1 MLDLPGII
9 DPNTGKILT
18 VGEAIKLHLLDV
30 RTGEVLLAGGEKM
43 SLEKAAEQ
51 RLINPELAMRLMNHL
66 GAAQQELT
74 EAEGGNDSRIKVTT
88 STATISSQI
97 KTIADAIKD
106 GTVDPILGVYKLPDG
121 STITIT
127 DAYQRGLLIRNET
140 VKIKSTP
147 LCLADAISHGLVDQA
162 GWVVDR
168 NAGDKFR
175 LDSAIANALILPHF
189 QEVVDT
195 RNDVKVTVTKAIEMG
210 LLNAKTGRYVNP
222 LSKEKLTFI
231 EAKNR
236 QLIVRPMTLKDVCD
250 SNLMD
255 REGLI
260 ISPTRKGQLKILA
273 AIQVGILDGDEIHSI
288 SKGDEGELLTLNDAI
303 GQGIVG
309 VDNNFKNMTSGE
321 TMTIQDA
328 VNEGLI
334 SSVMQKSLFDIDGF
348 KDPHSGEFVSLNDA
362 ISKDILVKTQDGIKL
377 DSGKNKL
384 VSVEK
389 GIELNLVRPEVFEMM
404 NRRVGVFDEEDHEI
418 SVLDLVLYDLIDSKS
433 GYLLDYD
440 KQTVVPLNQAIER
453 KMITAEG
460 ALLLSSLLNITLTT
474 ETVTNT
480 EKRFITIA
488 NTRIGGYPE
497 TPDRKDSGSL
507 ELFEAI
513 DSKIFDPSTGIFTI
527 PNTDRLVSFEECIQ
541 LGLINPES
549 MRIVDPKYK
558 EEISV
563 HRALERNIL
572 DTTGHYR
579 SPDGWVPMNQGI
591 ERGLIILNPSQE
603 NTRTL
608 EFTIS
613 PRRTPVKTPEIEYVS
628 TSPEPV
634 EITPGVIYD
643 PSTALVINMK
653 TGKSENLLQ
662 AVKNNLVDSE
672 TVQVIDHTTGL
683 PISIGEAI
691 KKGLVSPQTGE
702 VIGPS
707 GQKINLMD
715 AVKTGLLVV
724 VGVPLVA
731 AAGAINS
738 LKMVFDPSTNQH
750 IPAELAY
757 ERGLVSRDEISDF
770 TYSDSIPRSAVI
782 SQASSFDIPTPKDM
796 MALTPSKSRRHSGL
810 CEDEES
816 LASDVR
822 PTTVPRKSLTD
833 TALENEFSRQI
844 SSGHDSV
851 DDVTKKPSEVL
862 TTHVTINEA
871 LQRGLL
877 DLKNGTY
884 TDPLTNKQI
893 PIQEAVNKGHL
904 VSTSD
909 NIEEEILNISPIHD
923 KSTTSNGSHEIEK
936 VGGEKTDKDDSENVE
951 IDEIKRENL
960 PYQNKEF
967 KGNANDPKNIIDLQ
981 KVTEIKVLA
990 VEKIKELEKSEKLVP
1005 TRRSL
1010 EKDFEETENDSKNL
1024 TPELQ
1029 NTSEKKLEC
1038 GNENSEMKTQK
1049 SQSENLEETLESGI
1063 ISKKDLASELS
1074 QESNKK
1080 NSSTDPSKTVDNSK
1094 LEVNNKPKESQT
1106 KTDFDDSDLKN
1117 IAKIA
1122 TDPNQNLDSLNKD
1135 SLKLDSPVLD
1145 KPVGDE
1151 SKSLQSKQDEI
1162 DKTALISSS
1171 PLESSEALNEPKVSE
1186 LNKPLSAA
1194 GTQSKVPQSQIE
1206 SDETFAGIEKIN
1218 DNELKSARSSN
1229 PNEFSVDSVSKQA
1242 SVTSLK
1248 QSQTQP
1254 QESQIGANIANAAK
1268 LGLMAIVGAPVL
1280 AGMAVADS
1288 VKNLM
1293 SKSDDPRD
1301 HQANSQQMITKPP
1314 YGQDKMVFSTIKE
1327 MSESVISDVF
1337 QPDSEMK
1344 VDEKVTA
1351 EDLEKLGAFDKRT
1364 GTFIDPSTGN
1374 KVPFDDFIYNCGVF
1388 NPELIYVKDFS
1399 NDNYVPL
1406 AVALEKVLIDR
1417 NTGIMVEPKSG
1428 KRVPF
1433 FECLKRLWIIQ
1444 KEPPKAQAVSLQE
1457 ARESGYMD
1465 EDSGKM
1471 SVDGIL
1477 LPINEALNSGV
1488 LEIDSISIRNSEGE
1502 IIPLSHAIETGI
1514 VDLKRGVIIDPKT
1527 GEIKPLDSAFK
1538 DGNLLEGI
1546 KCPIS
1551 LEAVVNSNLYDKDT
1565 RKIKDSNE
1573 LLTVQEAINDGI
1585 IDPNISLIKN
1595 MKTKEILPLQKA
1607 IDGKLIEDG
1616 LVTNTETGERVSLD
1630 EAVKQNLITTKPVK
1644 MTLIDAIVK
1653 EFYKIESQKILNPMS
1668 GNFITVDEAIHLGL
1682 IDIDT
1687 TLIVNEKNDNVV
1699 SAEDAINSGLLNT
1712 QAGRLTNPDLNLS
1725 NAHQRGYIL
1734 SSKKPI
1740 SLADAILRNIYDA
1753 TTGKLKPNKNEMT
1766 LDECIATGEVSSN
1779 DLIVHD
1785 PKSNE
1790 IISVNDAIKSGL
1802 IDAKRGCV
1810 NEPFNGEELS
1820 FNEAV
1825 DRGIIILSKKKCSL
1839 PEAVFKGLYDPQSGT
1854 FANTTT
1860 TEKLSTERAI
1870 KRGFIDPQS
1879 TIVNIGGKIFPFE
1892 LSVESGMV
1900 DTKRGTI
1907 TDEYGN
1913 KIDFRE
1919 AFDRGILVEVRKPI
1933 GLYEA
1938 LVKGIYDEESGLF
1951 MDPQS
1956 GKRLTLEQAISNKLI
1971 DPNSVQIK
1979 DASAGYKDISL
1990 VDAIQTGVIDD
2001 KSNVKVDTRNLTL
2014 KQAFDLGILCDKKAP
2029 ISIQRAIHQGIYDF
2043 QSGKLL
2049 DTTTEKKMTLHE
2061 AMRRWIINP
2070 QLPCY
2075 FNESE
2080 ENLLSLADC
2089 CRLKMIDRRE
2099 GVFKEPGSNVF
2110 VPLNEA
2116 MGLGLIVD
2124 IESGGFGLYEM
2135 LAMKLYDIDTG
2146 RFINPANGRMVTMA
2160 NAIEDDLLSLV
2171 SSLVKHPSNGA
2182 YLKLSDAI
2190 KVSVIDVVEGKFVFS
2205 DGKKIDLQEA
2215 RRLGYIVSQQKLLSL
2230 ESAVKMG
2237 LYQSEIGKFVD
2248 PSTNKAMN
2256 VQECIDVGLIDG
2268 DTTVLKNSNGQ
2279 DKPIKQAIEAGDIDV
2294 EKGRVGDPPSTFDV
2308 AFIKGLLATVQKPIT
2323 EKSFNRNECFENIL
2337 KPELSAKEITLQE
2350 AVKQGL
2356 INGETYLVKDPK
2368 TGQFQ
2373 SLSKA
2378 LEDGIVD
2385 PLKKI
2390 SIDPSA
2396 LFLTVDS
2403 TSVVYS
2409 REPESFENA
2418 VESGHLNLSNGS
2430 YNNRDTATACSLKEA
2445 ITSGVIDPESAL
2457 IKDGAKG
2464 KMIRLPEAFR
2474 KGLIDS
2480 DKFNVVD
2487 TSNSKLLSLQH
2498 AVDDAI
2504 LVTPKRS
2511 LDLLEALKFNLYDP
2525 DTGSFNDPFTTA
2537 NLPITLQE
2545 AIAKGLIDP
2554 STTIVRDLNNSEIAT
2569 LPAAISSG
2577 LVDPIKGRLT
2587 HDKEPLDFAK
2597 ARDKGLLLPAEQR
2610 VSNSV
2615 RRRTKHHS
2623 PSCVPFLFGSHVK
2636 TLTRFYL
2643 KLLFSFSSFHFRI
2656 KHTNLKALFFSVIKQ
2671 QKLLAFKQNVFSFF
2685 CVACFATEN
2694 EVDVNRCSKFNFEES
2709 QINYCYKD
2717 KTSGTHFFKISFI
2730 LISNTIL
2737 RISKK

>member
-1 MLDLPGII
+1 MPGIV

-51 RLINPELAMRLMNHL
+51 RLINPELALRLINHL
-66 GAAQQELT
+66 EAAQQQLT
-74 EAEGGNDSRIKVTT
+74 EAECGNDSRNKVTT

-106 GTVDPILGVYKLPDG
+106 GTVDPILGVYKLSDS

-210 LLNAKTGRYVNP
+210 LLNAKTGRYINP

-236 QLIVRPMTLKDVCD
+236 QLIMRPMTLKDVCD

-260 ISPTRKGQLKILA
+260 ISPTRKGQLNILA

-288 SKGDEGELLTLNDAI
+288 SKGDEGELLTLNNAI

-309 VDNNFKNMTSGE
+309 VNNNFKNISSGE
-321 TMTIQDA
+321 TMTIQNA

-334 SSVMQKSLFDIDGF
+334 SSVIQKSLFNIDGF

-384 VSVEK
+384 VSIEK
-389 GIELNLVRPEVFEMM
+389 GIELSLVRSEVSEMM

-440 KQTVVPLNQAIER
+440 KQTIVPLNQAIER

-480 EKRFITIA
+480 QRRYINIA
-488 NTRIGGYPE
+488 NTRVDDYPE
-497 TPDRKDSGSL
+497 ASDRKDSGTL
-507 ELFEAI
+507 ELSEAI
-513 DSKIFDPSTGIFTI
+513 ESKIFDPSTGIFTI

-549 MRIVDPKYK
+549 MRVVDPKYK
-558 EEISV
+558 EEITV
-563 HRALERNIL
+563 HRALEKNIL

-591 ERGLIILNPSQE
+591 ERGLIILNQSQE
-603 NTRTL
+603 KPQTL
-608 EFTIS
+608 EFTIF
-613 PRRTPVKTPEIEYVS
+613 PRRSPTKTPEIEYES

-662 AVKNNLVDSE
+662 AVKNNLVDPE
-672 TVQVIDHTTGL
+672 TVQVMEHTTGL

-691 KKGLVSPQTGE
+691 KKGIVSPQTGE
-702 VIGPS
+702 VTNPS
-707 GQKINLMD
+707 GRKISLID

-757 ERGLVSRDEISDF
+757 ERGLVARDEISDF

-796 MALTPSKSRRHSGL
+796 MALTPSKSRKHSDQY
-810 CEDEES
+810 EDEES
-816 LASDVR
+816 LISDFR
-822 PTTVPRKSLTD
+822 PTPVSRKSLTD
-833 TALENEFSRQI
+833 NALEIEFSRQI

-851 DDVTKKPSEVL
+851 DDAIKKASDVL
-862 TTHVTINEA
+862 TTQVTFNEA

-884 TDPLTNKQI
+884 TDPLTNKQV
-893 PIQEAVNKGHL
+893 PIQEAVNKGQL
-904 VSTSD
+904 VSTSA
-909 NIEEEILNISPIHD
+909 NIEEDILNISPTHD
-923 KSTTSNGSHEIEK
+923 KSASSDISRELQR
-936 VGGEKTDKDDSENVE
+936 NVE
-951 IDEIKRENL
+951 DEKHSIDTTKINSKDIKIDELIIENTSQQERKSNEKDSMKL
-960 PYQNKEF
+960 VDLHKSSETEF
-967 KGNANDPKNIIDLQ
+967 PTVKKID
-981 KVTEIKVLA
+981 KVEN
-990 VEKIKELEKSEKLVP
+990 SEKLVQ

-1010 EKDFEETENDSKNL
+1010 EKDFEQTENYSKNL
-1024 TPELQ
+1024 NDQTKTEISQPKDIGE
-1029 NTSEKKLEC
+1029 KLE
-1038 GNENSEMKTQK
+1038 SDF
-1049 SQSENLEETLESGI
+1049 
-1063 ISKKDLASELS
+1063 ISKEKWTLDSS
-1074 QESNKK
+1074 QKATKE
-1080 NSSTDPSKTVDNSK
+1080 NSSTDSKQEMNDALKESTNTSDLEDSDLQDSAQNSNQHSESLYKNK
-1094 LEVNNKPKESQT
+1094 LQLDSQVFVGTEKSPQVAQDEIDETTISSSSPIQSSETLSNTKVTEVNKPLSVFETSSKISQSETELDEKVKKLKNTSENEVKFSRFSDPNESNVDPTSRQVSSVSLNQSQSQPKESQ
-1106 KTDFDDSDLKN
+1106 
-1117 IAKIA
+1117 
-1122 TDPNQNLDSLNKD
+1122 
-1135 SLKLDSPVLD
+1135 
-1145 KPVGDE
+1145 
-1151 SKSLQSKQDEI
+1151 
-1162 DKTALISSS
+1162 
-1171 PLESSEALNEPKVSE
+1171 
-1186 LNKPLSAA
+1186 
-1194 GTQSKVPQSQIE
+1194 
-1206 SDETFAGIEKIN
+1206 
-1218 DNELKSARSSN
+1218 
-1229 PNEFSVDSVSKQA
+1229 
-1242 SVTSLK
+1242 
-1248 QSQTQP
+1248 
-1254 QESQIGANIANAAK
+1254 IGSNIANAAK

-1288 VKNLM
+1288 VKHLM
-1293 SKSDDPRD
+1293 SKTDDSGD
-1301 HQANSQQMITKPP
+1301 QQANLHKIITKLPL
-1314 YGQDKMVFSTIKE
+1314 GQDKMMFSTIKE
-1327 MSESVISDVF
+1327 MSESVMSDVF
-1337 QPDSEMK
+1337 QPESEMK
-1344 VDEKVTA
+1344 IDEKVTA

-1364 GTFIDPSTGN
+1364 GAFVDPSTGN

-1428 KRVPF
+1428 KRIPF

-1457 ARESGYMD
+1457 ARESGFMD

-1471 SVDGIL
+1471 AVDGIL

-1488 LEIDSISIRNSEGE
+1488 LEIDSISIRNSSGE
-1502 IIPLSHAIETGI
+1502 IVPLSHAIETGI
-1514 VDLKRGVIIDPKT
+1514 VDLKRGVVIDPKT
-1527 GEIKPLDSAFK
+1527 GETKPLDAAFK

-1551 LEAVVNSNLYDKDT
+1551 LEAIVNINLYDKDT
-1565 RKIKDSNE
+1565 GKIKHGDE
-1573 LLTVQEAINDGI
+1573 LLTVQEAINDGV
-1585 IDPNISLIKN
+1585 IDPNISQIKN
-1595 MKTKEILPLQKA
+1595 VKTEEILPLQKA
-1607 IDGKLIEDG
+1607 LECKLIEDG
-1616 LVTNTETGERVSLD
+1616 LVNNTGTGTREPLD
-1630 EAVKQNLITTKPVK
+1630 EAVKHNLITTKPVK

-1653 EFYKIESQKILNPMS
+1653 EFYKIESQKILNPMTGKLNS
-1668 GNFITVDEAIHLGL
+1668 VDDAIKTGL
-1682 IDIDT
+1682 IDIAT
-1687 TLIVNEKNDNVV
+1687 TLIVDEKSDKVV
-1699 SAEDAINSGLLNT
+1699 LAVDAINSGLLNT

-1740 SLADAILRNIYDA
+1740 SLADAILRNIYDS
-1753 TTGKLKPNKNEMT
+1753 TTGKLKPNESEMT
-1766 LDECIATGEVSSN
+1766 LDECIVTGEVSST

-1790 IISVNDAIKSGL
+1790 IISLNDAIRSGL

-1892 LSVESGMV
+1892 LSVETGMV

-1933 GLYEA
+1933 GLYES

-1979 DASAGYKDISL
+1979 DTSAGYKDISL

-2001 KSNVKVDTRNLTL
+2001 RSNVKVDTRNLTL

-2029 ISIQRAIHQGIYDF
+2029 ISIQRAIHQGIYDC

-2070 QLPCY
+2070 QLPCF

-2099 GVFKEPGSNVF
+2099 GVFKEPGSNAF

-2146 RFINPANGRMVTMA
+2146 RFINPANGRLVTMA
-2160 NAIEDDLLSLV
+2160 DAIEDDLISLV
-2171 SSLVKHPSNGA
+2171 SSLVKHPSSNV

-2190 KVSVIDVVEGKFVFS
+2190 KASVIDVIEGKFEFS
-2205 DGKKIDLQEA
+2205 DGKKINFQEA
-2215 RRLGYIVSQQKLLSL
+2215 RRLGFIVSQQKLLSL
-2230 ESAVKMG
+2230 ESAIKMG
-2237 LYQSEIGKFVD
+2237 LYQSESGKLID
-2248 PSTNKAMN
+2248 PSTNKTMN
-2256 VQECIDVGLIDG
+2256 LQECIDVGLIDG
-2268 DTTVLKNSNGQ
+2268 DTTVLKNSTGQ
-2279 DKPIKQAIEAGDIDV
+2279 DKPIKHAIESGSIDV
-2294 EKGRVGDPPSTFDV
+2294 EKGRVGDPQSSFDV
-2308 AFIKGLLATVQKPIT
+2308 AFVKGLLVTVQKPIT
-2323 EKSFNRNECFENIL
+2323 EKAFNRNESFENIL
-2337 KPELSAKEITLQE
+2337 KPEMSPKEMTLQE
-2350 AVKQGL
+2350 AVEQGL

-2373 SLSKA
+2373 SLLIA
-2378 LEDGIVD
+2378 LEKRIVD
-2385 PLKKI
+2385 PSKKI

-2396 LFLTVDS
+2396 LFLTVDP
-2403 TSVVYS
+2403 TCVVYS

-2418 VESGHLNLSNGS
+2418 VALGHLNLSNGS
-2430 YNNRDTATACSLKEA
+2430 YSNSDTASACSLKEA
-2445 ITSGVIDPESAL
+2445 ITNGVIDPESAL

-2487 TSNSKLLSLQH
+2487 TSNSKLMSLQH

-2554 STTIVRDLNNSEIAT
+2554 SSTMVRDLNNSEIVT

-2577 LVDPIKGRLT
+2577 LIDPIKGHLAN
-2587 HDKEPLDFAK
+2587 DKEPLDFVK

-2615 RRRTKHHS
+2615 RRRTKYHS
-2623 PSCVPFLFGSHVK
+2623 PSCVYFLFGSHVK
-2636 TLTRFYL
+2636 TLTKFHL
-2643 KLLFSFSSFHFRI
+2643 KKIFSFNHFI
-2656 KHTNLKALFFSVIKQ
+2656 FEKLFLELLFFSVIKQ
-2671 QKLLAFKQNVFSFF
+2671 QKLFGIQ
-2685 CVACFATEN
+2685 TE
-2694 EVDVNRCSKFNFEES
+2694 
-2709 QINYCYKD
+2709 
-2717 KTSGTHFFKISFI
+2717 FI
-2730 LISNTIL
+2730 LIYFVLHALLPRTKST
-2737 RISKK
+2737 